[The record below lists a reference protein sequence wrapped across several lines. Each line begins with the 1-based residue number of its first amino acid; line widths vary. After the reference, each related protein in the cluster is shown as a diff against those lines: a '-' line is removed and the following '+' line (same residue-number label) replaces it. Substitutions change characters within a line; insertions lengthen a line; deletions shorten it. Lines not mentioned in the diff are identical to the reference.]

1 MANFSLETSNKFGKL
16 YVFTRLAMLICILI
30 QLIALIIALAQGISH
45 ASVGWIIWWIFIG
58 LSMLIGLLAAW
69 REHFLTAVI
78 FAIIEIVLAICGFTG
93 GIGVLAFATVLLI
106 ICSIGFA
113 LMLYFSGSRDLS
125 MPQIC

>member
-1 MANFSLETSNKFGKL
+1 MANFSLDTSNKFGKL

-30 QLIALIIALAQGISH
+30 QLIALVITLIKYIGS
-45 ASVGWIIWWIFIG
+45 ASAGWIIWWIFVG
-58 LSMLIGLLAAW
+58 LSMLVGLLAAW

-93 GIGVLAFATVLLI
+93 GPGLLAFATVILI

-113 LMLYFSGSRDLS
+113 LMLYFSGSRDIG

>member
-30 QLIALIIALAQGISH
+30 QLIVLIIVLIQNIGH
-45 ASVGWIIWWIFIG
+45 ASVGGIILWVFVG
-58 LSMLIGLLAAW
+58 LAMLVGLLAAW

-93 GIGVLAFATVLLI
+93 GGGILAIVTVILI
-106 ICSIGFA
+106 VCSIGFT
-113 LMLYFSGSRDLS
+113 LMLYFSGSRDIG